1 MTVPPISDNPL
12 RVLGV
17 FANATQRQI
26 EKNKAQLRA
35 FAHVGQQVEL
45 PLWLNGL
52 KLLPPLTGITEER
65 LAQAQAQ
72 LSLEKERDRHALFWF
87 EQDKDHAQDED
98 IAITLLNG
106 NHVDA
111 AREMWEKRSDRAA
124 LKNLLL
130 LAVMD
135 DDWKEIATCATL
147 LFKDDTAS
155 FRTFMAEMV
164 KLSPK
169 ANGPLSLDLLPHFTD
184 WAWRTEMKQMLVRN
198 HKQFLDEAI
207 DRLKRTK
214 SEDIIVLKE
223 EIERMMAVRNRVD
236 ALKRMLG
243 KNSFTYSCYAKETA
257 KVLMKA
263 IMDYTSLTYSVE
275 NSKWAAGIVSEIWA
289 DIDLSDPDNKEFW
302 YAKNI
307 IEKRAEKTRV
317 SDSSANSGCIDSIW
331 TLICMYGCI
340 FLFAILYKSA
350 CGGHRREYNPYRY
363 NYQKYYKPPKLNTP
377 TVITM
382 PKIYAPSAPIDLG
395 YIDVGGRH
403 ISIDSIRKAA
413 AREMAK
419 RAEVTEEQTET
430 NEYTDSTGHE

>member
-26 EKNKAQLRA
+26 EKNKAQLKA

-52 KLLPPLTGITEER
+52 KLLPPLTGVTEET

-72 LSLEKERDRHALFWF
+72 LSLQKERDRHALFWF

-164 KLSPK
+164 KLSRE
-169 ANGPLSLDLLPHFTD
+169 ANGPLSLDLLPLFTD
-184 WAWRTEMKQMLVRN
+184 EARRAEMKQMLVRN
-198 HKQFLDEAI
+198 HQHFLDEAI
-207 DRLKRTK
+207 ERLKRTK
-214 SEDIIVLKE
+214 SDDIIALEE
-223 EIERMMAVRNRVD
+223 EIERGMRARSRVD
-236 ALKRMLG
+236 ALKKMLG
-243 KNSFTYSCYAKETA
+243 KDSFTYSFYAKETA
-257 KVLMKA
+257 KALMKA
-263 IMDYTSLTYSVE
+263 IMHYTSLTFRVE
-275 NSKWAAGIVSEIWA
+275 DSKWAAGIVNEIWA
-289 DIDLSDPDNKEFW
+289 DIDLSDPETKDFW
-302 YAKNI
+302 LAKNR
-307 IEKRAEKTRV
+307 IESRAKISRA
-317 SDSSANSGCIDSIW
+317 SDSSTNSGCADTIW
-331 TLICMYGCI
+331 ELICLYGFT
-340 FLFAILYKSA
+340 FLLAILFRGG
-350 CGGHRREYNPYRY
+350 CGGHRRSYTPPRY
-363 NYQKYYKPPKLNTP
+363 DYQRYYKPPKPNIQP
-377 TVITM
+377 VIDM
-382 PKIYAPSAPIDLG
+382 PKIYAPGAPIDLG
-395 YIDVGGRH
+395 SVDVGGRH
-403 ISIDSIRKAA
+403 ISIDSIKQSR
-413 AREMAK
+413 
-419 RAEVTEEQTET
+419 
-430 NEYTDSTGHE
+430 